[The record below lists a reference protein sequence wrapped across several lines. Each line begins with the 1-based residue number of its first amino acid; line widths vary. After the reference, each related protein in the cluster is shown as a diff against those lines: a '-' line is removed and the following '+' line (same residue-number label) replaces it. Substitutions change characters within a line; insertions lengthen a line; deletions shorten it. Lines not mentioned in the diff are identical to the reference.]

1 MFLFNQS
8 LASELVLSHSLN
20 KQIRK
25 QITKDLRVLRSLD
38 QIALEDWLFERVK
51 YVVDEKAFS
60 VFKLPVLG
68 KAVSIEREDVEYPH
82 SDSLYKQENEKE
94 ISEDRENTRDESA
107 VTVMTNLGAA
117 LYLQGK
123 KERVLY
129 RMKIP
134 TSLFKSETVSLT
146 SPRAGIIQVG
156 AGLFDRR
163 FTINNQNP
171 DSIANSIN
179 RLGVF
184 FHEARHS
191 DGQGSSLAFTH
202 VRCPR
207 GHDLEGMYA
216 CDLNANG
223 PYSIGAR
230 VVKEMIKAC
239 GEDCTQREK
248 EILLLTALDSQNRV
262 LSKQLWTETPEFLE

>member
-1 MFLFNQS
+1 M
-8 LASELVLSHSLN
+8 SHSLN
-20 KQIRK
+20 KQLRK
-25 QITKDLRVLRSLD
+25 QITKDLTALNLLSLQND
-38 QIALEDWLFERVK
+38 ASPALEEWLFERVK
-51 YVVDEKAFS
+51 YIVDEKAFS
-60 VFKLPVLG
+60 LFRLPLLNKTVT
-68 KAVSIEREDVEYPH
+68 IEREDVDYPH
-82 SDSLYKQENEKE
+82 IVPQNIPFGNDTAGE
-94 ISEDRENTRDESA
+94 ISNEENSQDESA

-134 TSLFKSETVSLT
+134 TSFLKSVTVSLT

-191 DGQGSSLAFTH
+191 DGQGASLAFTH

-216 CDLNANG
+216 CDLNSNG
-223 PYSIGAR
+223 PYSIGAKI
-230 VVKEMIKAC
+230 VKDLIKAC
-239 GEDCTQREK
+239 GDECTQREK

-262 LSKQLWTETPEFLE
+262 VGQQQWIETPEFLE